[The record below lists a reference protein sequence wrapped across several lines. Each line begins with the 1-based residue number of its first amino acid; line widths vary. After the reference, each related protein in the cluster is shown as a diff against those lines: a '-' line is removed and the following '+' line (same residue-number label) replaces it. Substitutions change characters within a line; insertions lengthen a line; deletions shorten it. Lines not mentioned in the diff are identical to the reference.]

1 MCGNRARRWE
11 RAPGLSSSGRPTP
24 SRTDPV
30 FCSHAD
36 QEPLPEDLVAL
47 NHYALI
53 VIQVGAFPF
62 SGLCPLNS
70 KRSALKSIGESQRL
84 RLGAMTYDIG
94 RISQTKDRRVKFTF
108 DDSGED
114 EAEDPWKVRL

>member
-1 MCGNRARRWE
+1 V
-11 RAPGLSSSGRPTP
+11 L
-24 SRTDPV
+24 
-30 FCSHAD
+30 CSHAD

-53 VIQVGAFPF
+53 VIQVGTFPF
-62 SGLCPLNS
+62 SGLCPLNFQ
-70 KRSALKSIGESQRL
+70 RSALKSIGECQCL
-84 RLGAMTYDIG
+84 PTGATTYDMS

-114 EAEDPWKVRL
+114 EAEDPWKVRFTVVCGCFLDALPQEEELLL